1 MDGIWWLSN
10 RGSEAQ
16 PINAVRNQTSIV
28 CCSTAQVISTNPKI
42 RINHDLE
49 GAEYVEI
56 VRRLR
61 HRIAHS
67 SGRFNPDKK
76 DDRKTLEVM
85 NEMLNRDYKAD
96 GRNSWPLAIDF
107 VLIPLRD
114 GCIEY
119 VKNKYDSA

>member
-1 MDGIWWLSN
+1 
-10 RGSEAQ
+10 
-16 PINAVRNQTSIV
+16 
-28 CCSTAQVISTNPKI
+28 
-42 RINHDLE
+42 
-49 GAEYVEI
+49 
-56 VRRLR
+56 LR

-85 NEMLNRDYKAD
+85 NEILNRDYKVD

-107 VLIPLRD
+107 VFIPLRD